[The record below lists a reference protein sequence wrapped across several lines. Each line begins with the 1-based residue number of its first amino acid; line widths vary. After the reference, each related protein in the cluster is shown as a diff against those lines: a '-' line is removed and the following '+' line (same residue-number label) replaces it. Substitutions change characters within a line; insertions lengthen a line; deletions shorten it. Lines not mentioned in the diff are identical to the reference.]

1 MMLQDPLT
9 AGIHHVALVT
19 PGADMLGHWYHDLLG
34 FEKCWVLR
42 RTGPRISSSSRRSA
56 AGSRKKP

>member
-9 AGIHHVALVT
+9 AGIHRVALVT

-34 FEKCWVLR
+34 FEKC
-42 RTGPRISSSSRRSA
+42 
-56 AGSRKKP
+56 